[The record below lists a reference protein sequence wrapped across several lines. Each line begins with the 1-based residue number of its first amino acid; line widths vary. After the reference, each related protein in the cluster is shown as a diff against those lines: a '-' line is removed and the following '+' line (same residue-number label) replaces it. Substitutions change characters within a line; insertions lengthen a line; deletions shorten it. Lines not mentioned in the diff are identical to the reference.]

1 MTKPPNSKVNLD
13 RAIQRLYGTGARF
26 VEYRSIIAN
35 TIVGQFLPEG
45 VVKGGSALKLRY
57 GCLATRM
64 TTDFDTAYRSD
75 IEGFIERIR
84 TGLTAGWGDFTG
96 DVVRRPPATPVGIP
110 AEYVMQP
117 FDVKLKY
124 RNVPWCTVNLEVGY
138 DEIGDAQ
145 SAEPFIDASVIEVFR
160 TLCLPEPKPIPL
172 MPLEHQ
178 VAQKL
183 HGVSEPG
190 SRRAHDLVDLQLI
203 FSRSEVDLAETRRI
217 AERLFANRRRQ
228 PWPTMIEK
236 GEGWDGLYAAA
247 KGELPVRASVDE
259 AIVWANELIGK
270 IVCSGEG

>member
-84 TGLTAGWGDFTG
+84 TGLAAGWGDFTG
-96 DVVRRPPATPVGIP
+96 DVVRRPPATPVSIP

-117 FDVKLKY
+117 FDVKLK
-124 RNVPWCTVNLEVGY
+124 
-138 DEIGDAQ
+138 
-145 SAEPFIDASVIEVFR
+145 
-160 TLCLPEPKPIPL
+160 
-172 MPLEHQ
+172 
-178 VAQKL
+178 
-183 HGVSEPG
+183 
-190 SRRAHDLVDLQLI
+190 
-203 FSRSEVDLAETRRI
+203 
-217 AERLFANRRRQ
+217 
-228 PWPTMIEK
+228 
-236 GEGWDGLYAAA
+236 
-247 KGELPVRASVDE
+247 
-259 AIVWANELIGK
+259 
-270 IVCSGEG
+270 